1 MTAKVTILEGTYRGQ
16 EVTELNGDFALVQDW
31 KDGAKGGFIR
41 VINNGSLDGA
51 EEGAK
56 IAIKVDEDK
65 FEQTGELAG
74 TFTAAKGIHAEKE
87 VEPEFVETDEETIAR
102 ISKTFKFIE
111 TLTAAAQKND
121 IRALIIS
128 GPAGVGKS
136 YGVETT
142 VERMN
147 MPRVLQLGPGNEKYD
162 IITGG
167 TSPIGL
173 YIRLWENRK
182 EGNVLIF
189 DDCDAALW
197 DQDQLNLLKAA
208 MDTKKKRK
216 ICWMKESNALRG
228 AADGGNEDIPNDFEF
243 EGSII
248 FLTNLKFDNVRNRK
262 IAAHLE
268 AIMSRV
274 HYLDLCLDSRRE
286 QLLRVK
292 QVVGEGML
300 DDRNLGKELE
310 DAVVNWVYDNVEYL
324 TELSLRT
331 VLKVADLAMV
341 DKNTW
346 EDVAEFTILSHVGR
360 LAKEAAKRKAAAEE
374 AEAV

>member
-1 MTAKVTILEGTYRGQ
+1 MTAKVTILEGKYRGQ
-16 EVTELNGDFALVQDW
+16 EVTELNGDFLLVADW
-31 KDGAKGGFIR
+31 KDGAKGGF
-41 VINNGSLDGA
+41 VTVLNNGSLDIA
-51 EEGAK
+51 KEGAK
-56 IAIKVDEDK
+56 VRITVNEDK

-74 TFTAAKGIHAEKE
+74 TFTAAKGHQDDAEA
-87 VEPEFVETDEETIAR
+87 EPEFVETDEQTIAR
-102 ISKTFKFIE
+102 ITKTFKFIE
-111 TLTAAAQKND
+111 TLAAAAQNND

-128 GPAGVGKS
+128 GPAGIGKS

-142 VERMN
+142 LERMN
-147 MPRVLQLGPGNEKYD
+147 MTRCIAVPNSEKYD

-167 TSPIGL
+167 TSAIGL
-173 YIRLWENRK
+173 YIRLFENRR
-182 EGNVLIF
+182 EGNVLVF

-228 AADGGNEDIPNDFEF
+228 AADGGNEDIPNDFTF

-248 FLTNLKFDNVRNRK
+248 FLTNLKFDGVRNRK
-262 IAAHLE
+262 IAAHLS

-300 DDRNLGKELE
+300 EERNLGKKLE
-310 DAVVNWVYDNVEYL
+310 DAVVNYVYDNVEYL
-324 TELSLRT
+324 HELSLRT
-331 VLKVADLAMV
+331 VLKVADLAAV
-341 DKNTW
+341 DANDW
-346 EDVAEFTILSHVGR
+346 EDTADFTVLSHIGR
-360 LAKEAAKRKAAAEE
+360 MQKLAADGKMQKVEDTA
-374 AEAV
+374 

>member
-1 MTAKVTILEGTYRGQ
+1 MTAKVTILEGKYRGNDI
-16 EVTELNGDFALVQDW
+16 TELNGDFVLVQDW
-31 KDGAKGGFIR
+31 KDGAKGGFVR
-41 VINNGSLDGA
+41 VLNNGSVDGA
-51 EEGAK
+51 TDGAK

-74 TFTAAKGIHAEKE
+74 TFTAAKGHQAKE
-87 VEPEFVETDEETIAR
+87 EVPEIVETDAQTIAR

-111 TLTAAAQKND
+111 TLAAAAQRND

-136 YGVETT
+136 FGVETT
-142 VERMN
+142 LERMN
-147 MPRVLQLGPGNEKYD
+147 MPRVLKLGNGHEKFD

-167 TSPIGL
+167 TSAIGL
-173 YIRLWENRK
+173 YIRLFENRK
-182 EGNVLIF
+182 EGNVLVF

-300 DDRNLGKELE
+300 DDRNLGKKLE
-310 DAVVNWVYDNVEYL
+310 DEVVNWVYDNVEYL

-341 DKNTW
+341 DEETW
-346 EDVAEFTILSHVGR
+346 EEVAEYTILSHVGR
-360 LAKEAAKRKAAAEE
+360 IQKLIAEQKAEVKTA
-374 AEAV
+374 

>member
-1 MTAKVTILEGTYRGQ
+1 MTAKVTILEGTYRGSK
-16 EVTELNGDFALVQDW
+16 VTELNGDFELLVDW
-31 KDGAKGGFIR
+31 KKGSKGGFVT
-41 VINNGSLDGA
+41 VINNGSLDIA
-51 EEGAK
+51 KEGAK
-56 IAIKVDEDK
+56 VRINVAENH

-74 TFTAAKGIHAEKE
+74 NFHAPKGKE
-87 VEPEFVETDEETIAR
+87 TEEEIVLEETDEQTIAR

-111 TLTAAAQKND
+111 TLAAAAQNND

-128 GPAGVGKS
+128 GPAGIGKS
-136 YGVETT
+136 YGVEMTL
-142 VERMN
+142 ERMN
-147 MPRVLQLGPGNEKYD
+147 LTKTLRVPGSENYD
-162 IITGG
+162 MITGG

-173 YIRLWENRK
+173 YIRLWENRRP
-182 EGNVLIF
+182 GNVLVF

-208 MDTKKKRK
+208 MDTKQKRK
-216 ICWMKESNALRG
+216 ICWMKESNSLKG
-228 AADGGNEDIPNDFEF
+228 AADGGDEDIPNDFLF

-248 FLTNLKFDNVRNRK
+248 FLTNLKFDNMRSKK

-310 DAVVNWVYDNVEYL
+310 DKVVNYVYDNVDYL
-324 TELSLRT
+324 FELSLRT
-331 VLKVADLAMV
+331 VLKVADLAAI
-341 DKNTW
+341 DKETW
-346 EDVAEFTILSHVGR
+346 EETADFTVLSHTGR
-360 LAKEAAKRKAAAEE
+360 KQKLIKAAKEAKAKAA
-374 AEAV
+374 

>member
-1 MTAKVTILEGTYRGQ
+1 MTAKVTILEGKYRGND
-16 EVTELNGDFALVQDW
+16 VTELNGDFVLVADW
-31 KDGAKGGFIR
+31 KAGKKGGFIR
-41 VINNGSLDGA
+41 VINNGSLDIA
-51 EEGAK
+51 KEGAAVR
-56 IAIKVDEDK
+56 ITVDEDK

-74 TFTAAKGIHAEKE
+74 TFTAAKGHQIED
-87 VEPEFVETDEETIAR
+87 EPEFVETDEQTIAR
-102 ISKTFKFIE
+102 ITKTFKFIE
-111 TLTAAAQKND
+111 TLAAAAQNNE

-142 VERMN
+142 LERMN
-147 MPRVLQLGPGNEKYD
+147 MTRNLITPNSELFD

-167 TSPIGL
+167 TSAIGL
-173 YIRLWENRK
+173 YIRLFENRK
-182 EGNVLIF
+182 EGNVLVF

-208 MDTKKKRK
+208 MDTKKRRK
-216 ICWMKESNALRG
+216 ICWMKESNSLRG
-228 AADGGNEDIPNDFEF
+228 AADGGNEDIPNDFLF

-262 IAAHLE
+262 IGAHLE

-300 DDRNLGKELE
+300 EDRKLGAKLE
-310 DAVVNWVYDNVEYL
+310 AEVVNYVYDNVEYL
-324 TELSLRT
+324 HELSLRT
-331 VLKVADLAMV
+331 VLKVADLAAI
-341 DKNTW
+341 DKGDWKDTA
-346 EDVAEFTILSHVGR
+346 DFTVLSHVGR
-360 LAKEAAKRKAAAEE
+360 MKKFAADGKAQEVKA
-374 AEAV
+374 

>member
-1 MTAKVTILEGTYRGQ
+1 MTAKVTILEGKYRGQ
-16 EVTELNGDFALVQDW
+16 EVTELNGDFLLIADW
-31 KDGAKGGFIR
+31 KAGKKGGFVT
-41 VINNGSLDGA
+41 VINNGSLDVA
-51 EEGAK
+51 KEGAK
-56 IAIKVDEDK
+56 VRITVDEDK

-74 TFTAAKGIHAEKE
+74 TFTAAKGHQANAEA
-87 VEPEFVETDEETIAR
+87 EPEFVETDEQTIAR

-111 TLTAAAQKND
+111 TLAAAAQRND

-142 VERMN
+142 LERMN
-147 MPRVLQLGPGNEKYD
+147 MTRVIAVPGSEKYD
-162 IITGG
+162 LITGG
-167 TSPIGL
+167 TSAIGL
-173 YIRLWENRK
+173 YIRLFENRR
-182 EGNVLIF
+182 EGNVLVF

-228 AADGGNEDIPNDFEF
+228 AADGGNEDIPNDFLF

-248 FLTNLKFDNVRNRK
+248 FLTNLKFDGVRNRK

-274 HYLDLCLDSRRE
+274 HYLDLCLDTRRE

-300 DDRNLGKELE
+300 EERKMGKKLE
-310 DAVVNWVYDNVEYL
+310 DAVVNYVYDNVDYL
-324 TELSLRT
+324 HELSLRT
-331 VLKVADLAMV
+331 VLKVADLAAV
-341 DKNTW
+341 DANDW
-346 EDVAEFTILSHVGR
+346 EDTADFTVLSHRGR
-360 LAKEAAKRKAAAEE
+360 MLKLADEGKMQKVEATA
-374 AEAV
+374 